1 MAKLHIVLLRP
12 EQNII
17 SFWCISTDLKWCV
30 PRHTHITYTYIYEY
44 VYRKRLCLTHDRC
57 ICVRC
62 TFTHLHTIHSIR
74 GTWKRKETLFCCFFL
89 LFIIIIIISVLF
101 FICLF
106 VAATAATVI
115 FDVITVALYVII
127 ASTVHVSL
135 WSLVSASNIIFVCVL
150 PFFS

>member
-89 LFIIIIIISVLF
+89 LFIIIIISVLF